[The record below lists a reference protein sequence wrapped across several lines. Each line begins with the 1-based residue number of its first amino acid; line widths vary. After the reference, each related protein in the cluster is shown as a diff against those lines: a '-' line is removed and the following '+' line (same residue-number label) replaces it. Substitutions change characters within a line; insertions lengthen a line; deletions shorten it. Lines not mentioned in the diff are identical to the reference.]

1 MGQLQEERS
10 KSLRQRAEEVLDG
23 NLVDLE
29 GFASDDIQSLIHDL
43 QVHQVE
49 LTLQNEE
56 LRRIQVELEASRNQ
70 YSDLYNY
77 APAGYC
83 TINRKDR
90 ILEANKTLADLMGVS
105 QGKMIGS
112 QLSEFVERDNQDKY
126 YLYRQQAFK
135 DEHQFTEI
143 WMVKLSGDRVYV
155 RLESK
160 LDPTDKN
167 RLMVMMSDITGRKQA
182 EEAQQASEERL
193 LLATTGAKVGIW
205 DWDLV
210 TDELKFDGI
219 CKALYGLDGDTAP
232 SLAAILNTIHPADR
246 RIKEQHIAKMC
257 QELELSESEYRVIWP
272 DGSLHWI
279 LDAGRRYADS
289 QGNQVRITGI
299 AKDITRQ
306 KLHEEQLKEN
316 AADLEN
322 LNRELKNFTTIA
334 SHDLQEPLRKI
345 RSFGDQLKTRPDNS
359 EKLSEQE
366 QDYIERMLDAAK
378 RMQTMIDSLLAYS
391 RVTEKVQPSTPVN
404 MTQTVREV
412 LSDLEVLIER
422 CGGKVEL
429 SDLGVIE
436 ADPHQMQQLFQNLIS
451 NALKF
456 TKPGIPACVKIY
468 AQTRPSENSGPELI
482 NFYVEDQGI
491 GIDKAQAGRLF
502 QPFSRLVGR
511 SAYEGHG
518 IGLAICRKIVEGHGG
533 SLTFE
538 SAPGEGTIFIVTLP
552 SEQNH

>member
-1 MGQLQEERS
+1 MEQSQEERS
-10 KSLRQRAEEVLDG
+10 KSLRQRAEEVLNG

-29 GFASDDIQSLIHDL
+29 GFESDDIQSLIHDL

-83 TINRKDR
+83 TINRRDR
-90 ILEANKTLADLMGVS
+90 ILEANKTLADLIGVS
-105 QGKMIGS
+105 QQKMIDS
-112 QLSEFVERDNQDKY
+112 QLSEYVERDNQDKY
-126 YLYRQQAFK
+126 YLHRQQAFK
-135 DEHQFTEI
+135 DGHQASEI

-167 RLMVMMSDITGRKQA
+167 RLMVIMSDITDRKQA

-193 LLATTGAKVGIW
+193 LLATTGTKVGIW

-219 CKALYGLDGDTAP
+219 CKALFGLPGDTAT
-232 SLAAILNTIHPADR
+232 SLAVILNTIHPADR
-246 RIKEQHIAKMC
+246 KTKEQHIAKMSRE
-257 QELELSESEYRVIWP
+257 QELSESEYRVIWP

-279 LDAGRRYADS
+279 MDAGRRYVDS
-289 QGNQVRITGI
+289 EGNRVRMTGI

-306 KLHEEQLKEN
+306 KQHEEQLKEN
-316 AADLEN
+316 AADLEY
-322 LNRELKNFTTIA
+322 LNHELKNFTTMA

-345 RSFGDQLKTRPDNS
+345 RSFGDQLITRPDNS
-359 EKLSEQE
+359 EKLSERE
-366 QDYIERMLDAAK
+366 QDYIQRMLDAAK

-391 RVTEKVQPSTPVN
+391 RVTEKVQPPTSVN

-412 LSDLEVLIER
+412 LSDLDILIER
-422 CGGKVEL
+422 SGGKVEL
-429 SDLGVIE
+429 SELGVIE
-436 ADPHQMQQLFQNLIS
+436 ADPVQMQQLFQNLIS

-456 TKPGIPACVKIY
+456 TKPGIPPYVKIY
-468 AQTRPSENSGPELI
+468 AQTRPSKNSDPELI

-502 QPFSRLVGR
+502 KPFSRLVGR

-518 IGLAICRKIVEGHGG
+518 IGLAICRKIVEHHGG
-533 SLTFE
+533 SITFE
-538 SAPGEGTIFIVTLP
+538 SAPGEGAIFIVTLP
-552 SEQNH
+552 LE